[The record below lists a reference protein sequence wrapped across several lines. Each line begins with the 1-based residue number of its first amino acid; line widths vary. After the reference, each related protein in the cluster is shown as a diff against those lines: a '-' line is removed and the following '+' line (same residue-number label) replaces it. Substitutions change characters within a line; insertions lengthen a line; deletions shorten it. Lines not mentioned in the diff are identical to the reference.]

1 MRITKL
7 ELKNFKRFTDLRIEH
22 IPPQA
27 KLVLLIGSNGS
38 GKSSVFDAFQY
49 LNSIKDGKSRDVQ
62 SNYFRKNIDAI
73 TEALVFFDDGS
84 KVGTN
89 GKANFSTQS
98 FHTSSPFYGR
108 TSFRQLSRLTKTS
121 LGNIGSIQSDFD
133 RPDFFIDRDNRFEND
148 IDHITG
154 NILKE
159 VFQLQNPAQ
168 VISEKYINPIN
179 RALENIFGHANGTK
193 LSLVEIIP
201 PLEGKVAQVIFKKGT
216 STIHY
221 DLLSAGE
228 KEVFN
233 VISNLMSRRDL
244 FQETIYFF
252 DEMDLHLNTKIQ
264 YNLLKEITENWIP
277 EKSQLWTASHS
288 LGFIEYAKHADQAII
303 IDFDDYD
310 FDQPKVLTPEAKDNP
325 DIYEIAVG
333 KEFLSS
339 LFRSMDVYFVENK
352 DQDYYA
358 VAGIDKAVFVA
369 EKDRNSVFHK
379 VRSGTFKGIVDRDY
393 LSDEDIELIK
403 AQYPNLF
410 VLPYYSIENLLYHP
424 ANLAD
429 YYKGKN
435 QSFDKGQYID
445 DLRTAKDEVVERL
458 AYTLATKRLEYPYF
472 GEPEFLAKP
481 LQNRFKNK
489 QENFDQAE
497 FIGSSLKSSN
507 FEDFYKNLPMKSYC
521 THLQQRQNIP
531 KSDLAKTKW
540 FHKTMSTLLQK

>member
-7 ELKNFKRFTDLRIEH
+7 ELKNFKRFTDLRIEN

-49 LNSIKDGKSRDVQ
+49 LNSIHDGKSQNIQ
-62 SNYFRKNIDAI
+62 STYFRKNIDAV
-73 TEALVFFDDGS
+73 TEALVLFDDGS

-98 FHTSSPFYGR
+98 FEKSGSFYGR

-148 IDHITG
+148 IDNVTG

-168 VISEKYINPIN
+168 VIREKYINPIN
-179 RALENIFGHANGTK
+179 RALENIFGHANGTN

-201 PLEGKVAQVIFKKGT
+201 PLEGKVAQIIFKKGT

-233 VISNLMSRRDL
+233 VIFNLMSRRDL

-252 DEMDLHLNTKIQ
+252 DELDLHLNTKIQ
-264 YNLLKEITENWIP
+264 YNLLKEIIENWIP

-288 LGFIEYAKHADQAII
+288 LGFIEYAKHADQATI
-303 IDFDDYD
+303 IDFDDFD

-339 LFRSMDVYFVENK
+339 LFQSMDVYFVENL

-358 VAGIDKAVFVA
+358 LAGINKAVFVA
-369 EKDRNSVFHK
+369 ENNRNSVYHK
-379 VRSGTFKGIVDRDY
+379 VRTGNYKGIVDRDF
-393 LSDEDIELIK
+393 LSDDDIATIK
-403 AQYPNLF
+403 SEYPNLII
-410 VLPYYSIENLLYHP
+410 LPYYSIENLLYHP
-424 ANLAD
+424 SNLQE
-429 YYKGKN
+429 YNEKHN
-435 QSFDKGQYID
+435 LLFNRGQYIS
-445 DLRTAKDEVVERL
+445 DLIEAKNAVKEEINDVLALKRT
-458 AYTLATKRLEYPYF
+458 EYQYF
-472 GEPEFLAKP
+472 GEPKFNGKP
-481 LQNRFKNK
+481 EQNRFKNK
-489 QENFDQAE
+489 SENFDQVKVIRQGLNSDE
-497 FIGSSLKSSN
+497 FD
-507 FEDFYKNLPMKSYC
+507 FFYKHLPMKSYC
-521 THLQQRQNIP
+521 KHLSQRQNIRP
-531 KSDLAKTKW
+531 SELAKTNW
-540 FHKTMSTLLQK
+540 FRSQLTSILEK